1 MLELSGWSWED
12 VTAQSCLHRTEGLMC
27 RNHRAGL
34 VVKAPRPCTAPGC
47 CWQLPRSLP
56 VGFFGTDPPQPS
68 PSKGRGDLQGGEG
81 EEWGGVLYWPPMLP
95 TLSVCELGH

>member
-12 VTAQSCLHRTEGLMC
+12 VTAQSCLHHTEGLMC

-56 VGFFGTDPPQPS
+56 VGFFGTDPPPALPKQRERGS
-68 PSKGRGDLQGGEG
+68 AGRRGRGVG
-81 EEWGGVLYWPPMLP
+81 WCPVLATDAADPIGL
-95 TLSVCELGH
+95 